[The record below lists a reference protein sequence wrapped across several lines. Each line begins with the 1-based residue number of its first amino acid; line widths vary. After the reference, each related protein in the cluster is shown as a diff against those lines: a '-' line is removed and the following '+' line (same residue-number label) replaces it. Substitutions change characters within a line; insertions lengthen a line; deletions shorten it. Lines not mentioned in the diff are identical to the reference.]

1 MLSLE
6 CGVLGEVPRGAKGC
20 RKVLEGAEGAEG
32 CRKVLKRMPPE
43 VLSAS
48 GSALRI
54 PHSALLAATF
64 VLVLSPPLAAQPV
77 RPPLVGVDHVAFRI
91 SNTAAAQRFYG
102 DLLGYPVVTPRE
114 AAAPLVVR
122 INARQGLVLE
132 PGLQPDQDDR
142 LSHIAFATSDLAAL
156 KAYLESKGVVVHG
169 PARQSCGRQ
178 GLRTRDPDGNAV
190 EFVQEDAIV
199 ADTAVSGINR
209 PGGPLSTRLYHTGAA
224 IRDEARAHTFYRDVL
239 GMEET
244 WRGGATPERIS
255 WVNMRVPDGTDYL
268 EYMLNDKP
276 PTRQQLGSQHHACLL
291 VADIQAAWEV
301 VRARTPPDKRGGL
314 QKPRIGRNNK
324 WQLNLFDPDGTR
336 VELMEPF
343 PTRTQ

>member
-1 MLSLE
+1 M
-6 CGVLGEVPRGAKGC
+6 
-20 RKVLEGAEGAEG
+20 
-32 CRKVLKRMPPE
+32 
-43 VLSAS
+43 
-48 GSALRI
+48 RI
-54 PHSALLAATF
+54 AFTTLIATLAA
-64 VLVLSPPLAAQPV
+64 PLAAQPV

-91 SNTAAAQRFYG
+91 SNAAAAQGFYG
-102 DLLGYPVVTPRE
+102 DLLGHPVVMPRE
-114 AAAPLVVR
+114 ASAPLIVR
-122 INARQGLVLE
+122 INTRQGLVLE
-132 PGLQPDQDDR
+132 PGLRPDQDDR
-142 LSHIAFATSDLAAL
+142 LSHIAFATSDLTAM
-156 KAYLESKGVVVHG
+156 KAYLESKGVAIEG
-169 PARQSCGRQ
+169 PGRQSCGRD

-199 ADTAVSGINR
+199 AAAPQAPR
-209 PGGPLSTRLYHTGAA
+209 QPLSTRLYHTGAA

-244 WRGGATPERIS
+244 WRGGATPDRLS

-291 VADIQAAWEV
+291 VPDIQAAWEV
-301 VRARTPPDKRGGL
+301 VRARTPADRRGAL

-336 VELMEPF
+336 VELMEAY
-343 PTRTQ
+343 PTRIPAP

>member
-1 MLSLE
+1 LALFA
-6 CGVLGEVPRGAKGC
+6 GL
-20 RKVLEGAEGAEG
+20 
-32 CRKVLKRMPPE
+32 
-43 VLSAS
+43 AS
-48 GSALRI
+48 
-54 PHSALLAATF
+54 
-64 VLVLSPPLAAQPV
+64 PLAAQPA

-91 SNTAAAQRFYG
+91 SSVAKAQAFYG
-102 DLLGYPVVTPRE
+102 ELLGYPVVTPRD
-114 AAAPLVVR
+114 AASPLVVR
-122 INARQGLVLE
+122 ISSRQAIVLE
-132 PGLQPDQDDR
+132 PGLAPDQDDR
-142 LSHIAFATSDLAAL
+142 LSHIAFATTDLSAM
-156 KAYLESKGVVVHG
+156 KGYLESKGVPVEG
-169 PARQSCGRQ
+169 PARQMCGRQ

-190 EFVQEDAIV
+190 EFVQEETTV
-199 ADTAVSGINR
+199 ATAPASPR
-209 PGGPLSTRLYHTGAA
+209 QPLSTRLYHTGAA

-291 VADIQAAWEV
+291 VADIQAAWEL
-301 VRARTPPDKRGGL
+301 VRSRTPADRRAEL

-324 WQLNLFDPDGTR
+324 WQLNLFDADGTR

-343 PTRTQ
+343 PTRIPAP

>member
-1 MLSLE
+1 M
-6 CGVLGEVPRGAKGC
+6 
-20 RKVLEGAEGAEG
+20 
-32 CRKVLKRMPPE
+32 RMKP
-43 VLSAS
+43 V
-48 GSALRI
+48 
-54 PHSALLAATF
+54 ALLWLA
-64 VLVLSPPLAAQPV
+64 VLSPWSATAQPA
-77 RPPLVGVDHVAFRI
+77 RPSIVGVDHVAFRI
-91 SNTAAAQRFYG
+91 SNAAAAQGFYG
-102 DLLGYPVVTPRE
+102 DLLGHPVVTPRD
-114 AAAPLVVR
+114 ASAPLVVR
-122 INARQGLVLE
+122 INARQALVLE

-142 LSHIAFATSDLAAL
+142 LSHIALATSDLTAM
-156 KAYLESKGVVVHG
+156 KTYLESKGVAVEG

-178 GLRTRDPDGNAV
+178 GLRTRDPDGNAI

-199 ADTAVSGINR
+199 ASDTVGSGFGR
-209 PGGPLSTRLYHTGAA
+209 TGVPLSTRLYHTGAA

-239 GMEET
+239 AMEET
-244 WRGGATPERIS
+244 WRGGATPDRIS
-255 WVNMRVPDGTDYL
+255 WVNMRVPDGTDYI

-291 VADIQAAWEV
+291 VPDIQAEWEV
-301 VRARTPPDKRGGL
+301 VRARTPADKRGAL